1 MQDIELMVRLALFAD
16 DLLRGASRVGP
27 PLASQRPKLT
37 ASGRS
42 RDLGPRV

>member
-27 PLASQRPKLT
+27 PLASQEDVGA
-37 ASGRS
+37 ASVVPPL
-42 RDLGPRV
+42 DLF